1 MSANKYDS
9 GLYKVV
15 AIHYFL
21 AAIFFLALAILFAFS
36 LEDISG
42 HYFQPKLLA
51 ITHAAALGWG
61 TMIIFGALNQLLPVI
76 LERDLFSLKLCWI
89 SLLFFVPGVI
99 LLVYSFWV
107 FDPGISMQLS
117 GLLIFIAILVFSL
130 NVFLT
135 IKGKKEESV
144 FQEFIMTSCL
154 WLILT
159 ALLGVLMVFNFRFTF
174 LPKEHLQFLRLHAHM
189 GVVGWFLMLIIGVS
203 GKLVPMFL
211 LSKYQKPRL
220 LSMSYYLINGAL
232 LLFLVDGYLF
242 GLNTKTYVIF
252 TIALTGIGI
261 YLSYIFKCFRSRLR
275 KSVDLPMVQTLFS
288 FLLLAACIFVLP
300 FIIYYHLKNDS
311 HAVNLSVFYGILIF
325 MGWITALILGQ
336 TFKTLPFIVW
346 VKHYEH
352 LTGKVKTP
360 LPADLINNTLL
371 RIQSAGFVV
380 FLLAFFAGA
389 LCASTI
395 LKFIGAGGLITTAVV
410 YCIQVLSLLLHKT
423 KTEDYDH
430 V

>member
-1 MSANKYDS
+1 MSLNKYDS
-9 GLYKVV
+9 SLYKVV
-15 AIHYFL
+15 VSHYTI

-36 LEDISG
+36 MGDLSG

-61 TMIIFGALNQLLPVI
+61 TMIIFGALTQLLPVI
-76 LERDLFSLKLCWI
+76 LERELFSIELCWI

-107 FDPGISMQLS
+107 FDPGMYMQLS
-117 GLLIFIAILVFSL
+117 GLLVLVAIITFSM

-135 IKGKKEESV
+135 VQAKKDHTV

-154 WLILT
+154 WLMLT
-159 ALLGVLMVFNFRFTF
+159 ALLGVLMVYNFRFTF
-174 LPKEHLQFLRLHAHM
+174 LPKDHLQFLRLHAHM
-189 GVVGWFLMLIIGVS
+189 GVAGWFLMLIIGVS

-211 LSKYQKPRL
+211 VSRYQKTHL
-220 LSMSYYLINGAL
+220 LSISYYLINAAL
-232 LLFLVDGYLF
+232 LMFLIDGYLF
-242 GLNTKTYVIF
+242 GLNWKTYLIF
-252 TIALTGIGI
+252 AVALTGIGF
-261 YLSYIFKCFRSRLR
+261 YFYYIFQCYKSRLR
-275 KSVDLPMVQTLFS
+275 KEVDLPMLQTLLS

-300 FIIYYHLKNDS
+300 FILYYHLKNDS

-360 LPADLINNTLL
+360 LPADLINSTLL
-371 RIQSAGFVV
+371 RIQFTGFFV
-380 FLLAFFAGA
+380 FLLGFFAGM
-389 LCASTI
+389 LYASNI
-395 LKFIGAGGLITTAVV
+395 LKFIGAGGLITTAAV
-410 YCIQVLSLLLHKT
+410 YCIQVLCLLLHKAKT
-423 KTEDYDH
+423 KDYDH